1 MMKHVKLTVIL
12 LVLLPFSLTAL
23 DVPALKGRV
32 NDTAGVL
39 SSSREKELDQ
49 YLLAL
54 EQSTG
59 AQVAVLTISSLEGNA
74 IEDYSI
80 RVVDEWKLGQ
90 SGKDKGV
97 LFLVSLNERKIRLE
111 VGYGLEG
118 SLTDAK
124 SGFIIR
130 NQIIPYFREGDY
142 AAGIMM
148 GIQAVGGVLSG
159 SEDISPQQLQKS
171 SSSSRSTRSL
181 PLNFIIILFVLL
193 LNSFGRMGRRGG
205 RGGLLQMLFLGSL
218 LSSTSRNRGGFGG
231 GGFSGGGGGFGGG
244 GFSGGGGGFGG
255 GGASGGW

>member
-1 MMKHVKLTVIL
+1 MMKQIKLTLIFL
-12 LVLLPFSLTAL
+12 GLVLISGSLAAL
-23 DVPALKGRV
+23 DVPSMKGRV

-49 YLLAL
+49 YLEAL
-54 EQSTG
+54 ERSIG
-59 AQVAVLTISSLEGNA
+59 AQLAVLTIPSLEANA

-80 RVVDEWKLGQ
+80 KVVDQWKLGQ
-90 SGKDKGV
+90 SGKDNGV
-97 LFLVSLNERKIRLE
+97 LLLVSLDERKIRLE

-130 NQIIPYFREGDY
+130 NQIVPYFKEGDY

-148 GIQAVGGVLSG
+148 GIQSVGAVLSG
-159 SEDISPQQLQKS
+159 SEEISVQQLQKS
-171 SSSSRSTRSL
+171 SSSRSSRSL
-181 PLNFIIILFVLL
+181 PLNFIIILMVLF

-205 RGGLLQMLFLGSL
+205 LLRMLFLGSL
-218 LSSTSRNRGGFGG
+218 LNSTTRHRGGFGG
-231 GGFSGGGGGFGGG
+231 GGFGGGSFGGG